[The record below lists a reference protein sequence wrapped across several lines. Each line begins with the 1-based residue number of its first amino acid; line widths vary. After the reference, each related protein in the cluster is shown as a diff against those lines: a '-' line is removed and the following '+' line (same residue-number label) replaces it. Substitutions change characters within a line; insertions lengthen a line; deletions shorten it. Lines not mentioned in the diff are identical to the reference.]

1 MYNKKTLRLIIFFV
15 VIGLVV
21 KFFVGT
27 AVMAVQ
33 YSDPWGCEMDTQK
46 EGTYCMEYE
55 SKHWCGDNA
64 NACTLWSATPT
75 KDPDPSN
82 GTYDFSCSSCTWN
95 LNCISGYTACGT
107 SCVANDPLPA
117 NCTSYNQCTDTCT
130 QCEDGF
136 SLEGGICEGVS
147 LKLAND
153 SVASD
158 GNVKQ
163 STSPIFYI
171 NPTSNVGISTS
182 TPQSKLHVIGGVKMS
197 NLDGSYKVPTA
208 DTELVPLKYVNE
220 NFAPITG
227 GSGSTFLQ
235 GGNSF
240 GATATLGTNDA
251 YNLDFIT
258 SSTTRMTIDTSGNV
272 GIGTTVPGAKLNIG
286 SGGNLLINGTG
297 SGIIS
302 VGHGI
307 RTSSRAEI
315 HLHASG
321 ANTPSEI
328 MFGYDSRSDSNVRWT
343 ISDRG
348 QTSGLL
354 DFYEGP
360 SLAGSYISRMTL
372 KSGGNVGIATNA
384 PAYKLDVDGTG
395 RFTNTLIVGT
405 PTADTHATTKSYV
418 DSVLNNPEI
427 TGDLNMGGN
436 NILAVNKLTV
446 NTIDPLYDINNIL
459 YSSYAASVV
468 GGVKEEYIGKTKINS
483 YNSSKGE
490 YEKVIDFK
498 KQKEGTE
505 LWLWYKTVDFNEDNV
520 DVFMIPYGSLA
531 DVYYEIINDSI
542 VLRSDKKVAVSYR
555 LIGKRFDWKSWPT
568 IAEDQSQ
575 EAGLIIK

>member
-27 AVMAVQ
+27 AVMAAQ
-33 YSDPWGCEMDTQK
+33 YSDPWGCEMNIQK

-55 SKHWCGDNA
+55 EKHWCGDNT

-82 GTYDFSCSSCTWN
+82 GTYDFSCNSCTWN

-130 QCEDGF
+130 SCEDGYT
-136 SLEGGICEGVS
+136 LESGTCVGVS

-153 SVASD
+153 SVTSS
-158 GNVKQ
+158 GNVIQ
-163 STSPIFYI
+163 SPNPVFYI

-258 SSTTRMTIDTSGNV
+258 SSITRMTIDASGNV
-272 GIGTTVPGAKLNIG
+272 GIGTTAPTSILEIKKDAVNADGAQLRIINDG
-286 SGGNLLINGTG
+286 SGVGTG
-297 SGIIS
+297 QTASLVLGRNFGDRNWKI
-302 VGHGI
+302 
-307 RTSSRAEI
+307 TSNST
-315 HLHASG
+315 ASYG
-321 ANTPSEI
+321 VNPDLIFSTVKD
-328 MFGYDSRSDSNVRWT
+328 DSAY
-343 ISDRG
+343 
-348 QTSGLL
+348 L
-354 DFYEGP
+354 DKMV
-360 SLAGSYISRMTL
+360 IQND
-372 KSGGNVGIATNA
+372 GNVGIATTN
-384 PAYKLDVDGTG
+384 PAYKLDVNGTG

-418 DSVLNNPEI
+418 DSVLNNLEI

-446 NTIDPLYDINNIL
+446 NTIDPLYKINNVL

-483 YNSSKGE
+483 YNRSKGE

-520 DVFMIPYGSLA
+520 DVFMTPYGSLA